1 MVQADLNRRQFVKI
15 TGAAVLATGCRAAPA
30 LDLPPD
36 DPARLIVDVKPPT
49 ERAGPGIEP
58 LGIGAAD
65 EGDGFLFIPAGYSS
79 SRPPALLVLLH
90 GAGHTS
96 MEWSTAPLE
105 TLFGS
110 RNVAVLAP
118 DSRGPTWDMMME
130 GFGPDVIFIDKA
142 LAHTFRRCAID
153 PKRIALGGFSDG
165 ASYALSLGMRNGDLF
180 NALIAF
186 SPGFV
191 SPGKFR
197 GKPRIFVSHGRQDSV
212 LPIDMAS
219 REIVPALEKRGYNV
233 DYVEFDG
240 DHTITKDVA
249 NKAAEWLVTGLK
261 T

>member
-1 MVQADLNRRQFVKI
+1 MV
-15 TGAAVLATGCRAAPA
+15 TGAAALAAGCRNAPS

-36 DPARLIVDVKPPT
+36 DPARLVIDVEPPR
-49 ERAGPGIEP
+49 EKAVPGIKP
-58 LGIGAAD
+58 LRLGEQD
-65 EGDGFLFIPAGYSS
+65 EGDGFLFVPAGYSS
-79 SRPPALLVLLH
+79 SRPASLLVLLH
-90 GAGHTS
+90 GAGHSST
-96 MEWSTAPLE
+96 EWSTAPLE

-130 GFGPDVIFIDKA
+130 GFGPDVVFINKA
-142 LAHTFRRCAID
+142 LAYTFRRVAID

-219 REIVPALEKRGYNV
+219 REIVPALQKRGYDV

-249 NKAAEWLVTGLK
+249 NKAAEWLVTGAK
-261 T
+261 A